1 MSAATTAP
9 NADHWASPY
18 ISIVIP
24 IYNEYDNLPELIEQV
39 EQAMAA
45 AGVSWEL
52 ICVDDGSRDGSDRL
66 LAELAA
72 TRPWLKPLYLNRN
85 YGQSTAMQAGFD
97 AARGA
102 ILVTLDGD
110 LQNDPADIPRL
121 LRALEDHPEIDILSG
136 WRVSR
141 QDKTW
146 SRKIPSRI
154 ANWLISRVTGVKLHD
169 YGCSLKLYRR
179 EALEHVKLYGELHR
193 FIPALAGQFGARV
206 MELPVNHRARTRGQ
220 SKYGLDRTVRV
231 LLDLLWVKFLL
242 RFLHRPMH
250 AFGGTGAAM
259 LFLGFL
265 ILLVLSFEKLFLGEN
280 IGGRPLLLL
289 GVMLSLMGVQFLGLG
304 VIGEMLTR
312 IYHEPGGGKQYV
324 LRAAPRR
331 ERVRGE
337 GQSLRPGPFP
347 DNRSR
352 NAGTYP

>member
-1 MSAATTAP
+1 MTA
-9 NADHWASPY
+9 NAEQNTPPHV
-18 ISIVIP
+18 SIVIP
-24 IYNEYDNLPELIEQV
+24 IYNEGENLPDLIAQV
-39 EQAMAA
+39 EQAMGQ
-45 AGVSWEL
+45 AGVPWEL

-66 LAELAA
+66 LAELAQ

-121 LRALEDHPEIDILSG
+121 LKELEARPEIDILSG
-136 WRVSR
+136 WRKDR

-146 SRKIPSRI
+146 SRKIPSWI
-154 ANWLISRVTGVKLHD
+154 ANWIISRVTGVHLHD

-179 EALEHVKLYGELHR
+179 AALEHVKIYGELHR

-206 MELPVNHRARTRGQ
+206 MELPVHHRPRTRGQ

-250 AFGGTGAAM
+250 AFGGLGAVM
-259 LFLGFL
+259 LLVGL
-265 ILLVLSFEKLFLGEN
+265 TILLVLSFEKLFLGAQ

-289 GVMLSLMGVQFLGLG
+289 GVMLTLMGVQFLALGLL
-304 VIGEMLTR
+304 GEMLTR
-312 IYHEPGGGKQYV
+312 IYHEPGGGKQYI
-324 LRAAPRR
+324 LRDAPRPRR
-331 ERVRGE
+331 EV
-337 GQSLRPGPFP
+337 
-347 DNRSR
+347 
-352 NAGTYP
+352 

>member
-1 MSAATTAP
+1 MATTTETPIADSAP
-9 NADHWASPY
+9 VLDV
-18 ISIVIP
+18 SIVIP
-24 IYNEYDNLPELIEQV
+24 VYNEYDNLPDLVEQV
-39 EQAMAA
+39 AQAMQTT
-45 AGVSWEL
+45 GVNWEL

-66 LAELAA
+66 LAELAQD
-72 TRPWLKPLYLNRN
+72 RPWLKPLYLNRN

-102 ILVTLDGD
+102 TLVTLDGD

-121 LRALEDHPEIDILSG
+121 LKELEAHPEIDILSG
-136 WRVSR
+136 WRKDR
-141 QDKTW
+141 QDKTL

-179 EALEHVKLYGELHR
+179 EALRHVKIYGELHR

-206 MELPVNHRARTRGQ
+206 MELPVNHRARTRGK
-220 SKYGLDRTVRV
+220 SKYGIDRTVRV

-259 LFLGFL
+259 LLVGFL
-265 ILLVLSFEKLFLGEN
+265 ILLVLSFEKLVLGEN

-289 GVMLSLMGVQFLGLG
+289 GVMLTLMGVQFLGLG

-324 LRAAPRR
+324 LREAPRPR
-331 ERVRGE
+331 RQG
-337 GQSLRPGPFP
+337 
-347 DNRSR
+347 
-352 NAGTYP
+352 